1 MVTISGP
8 PLPLWDGGHSDP
20 SLQEELMHAAWLSL
34 THLSHGSLVDFCRHL
49 GALFLALLESWVD
62 RHTVLD
68 ENGDVIPCLW
78 IMV

>member
-1 MVTISGP
+1 
-8 PLPLWDGGHSDP
+8 
-20 SLQEELMHAAWLSL
+20 MHAAWLSL
-34 THLSHGSLVDFCRHL
+34 TRLSHGSLVDFCKQL

-62 RHTVLD
+62 RNTVLD